1 MNKAKVAI
9 SIKRETLVK
18 LDRLVRRRVFPSR
31 SEAMEKAVEEKLE
44 KLEKNR
50 LRRECL
56 RLDPAEERRLA
67 EEGLVEGSGTWPEY

>member
-9 SIKRETLVK
+9 SIKRETLLR

-56 RLDPAEERRLA
+56 KLDPDEERRLA
-67 EEGLVEGSGTWPEY
+67 EEGMVEDGRTWPEY